1 MNPTQLVQR
10 KISGEA
16 IPQTEMASF
25 INAYVDEKIGDD
37 EMTPFLKAVHAHG
50 MTDEETIILTD
61 IMLNSGDRLAFSN
74 MDAYVAD
81 KHSTGGVGDKV
92 SMVLGPLMA
101 AAGLAIPM
109 LTGRSLGHTG
119 GTTDKLETIPGFQT
133 SLTLDQF
140 KANVETHGICIMGQT
155 ESICPADRKIYAL
168 RDVTDTIDSIPLIC
182 GSIMSKK
189 IAEGIQ
195 GLVLDIKTGNGAFA
209 DNLDFAGNMGNCI
222 IEVAKQFG
230 MNTSAIITDM
240 NQPLGGTVGNTL
252 EIIEVIDY
260 LKCVQQESRLHEVV
274 LTLAAEMLAVAGLV
288 DSTDDGF
295 QKAKEVL
302 DSGKA
307 AETFE
312 KMVSELG
319 GPNNILENTDSHFES
334 ASVVKPVLAHQ
345 SGFISQINTRAV
357 GLTVVELGGGR
368 KKASDSIDHSV
379 GLSNVLGL
387 GTKVDVGQPLA
398 IVHAQNEDQA
408 NIAIQQIQNLFIL
421 SEIKAKSSPVII
433 DHLNS
438 P

>member
-1 MNPTQLVQR
+1 MNPNQLVQR

-25 INAYVDEKIGDD
+25 INAYVDEKIHDD

-92 SMVLGPLMA
+92 SMVLGPIMA

-155 ESICPADRKIYAL
+155 ESICPADRKMYAL

-195 GLVLDIKTGNGAFA
+195 GLVLDIKTGNGAFMKTIDQA
-209 DNLDFAGNMGNCI
+209 RSLGQILQKVGEAFH
-222 IEVAKQFG
+222 VK
-230 MNTSAIITDM
+230 TDVVYSSM
-240 NQPLGGTVGNTL
+240 NQPLGRT
-252 EIIEVIDY
+252 
-260 LKCVQQESRLHEVV
+260 
-274 LTLAAEMLAVAGLV
+274 AGLWCEM
-288 DSTDDGF
+288 DESIAALKGDG
-295 QKAKEVL
+295 AKDLMDVVFELGSKLLVQAGIIRGETAAVSMQENL
-302 DSGKA
+302 IQSGKA
-307 AETFE
+307 YDKFE
-312 KMVSELG
+312 EMVSVQG
-319 GPNNILENTDSHFES
+319 GDL
-334 ASVVKPVLAHQ
+334 
-345 SGFISQINTRAV
+345 SQIKQLHQPKFELIVSAKSSGYVESMDTLNIGWAA
-357 GLTVVELGGGR
+357 VELGCGRR
-368 KKASDSIDHSV
+368 KKDDILDPTAGVEFMAKIGNKVQKGDPLFRCFNSNENKLDSALNYLLDSARIGSKKKTHT
-379 GLSNVLGL
+379 L
-387 GTKVDVGQPLA
+387 
-398 IVHAQNEDQA
+398 
-408 NIAIQQIQNLFIL
+408 LF
-421 SEIKAKSSPVII
+421 
-433 DHLNS
+433 NS
-438 P
+438 

>member
-10 KISGEA
+10 KISGGA

-61 IMLNSGDRLAFSN
+61 IMLNSGDRLVFSN

-92 SMVLGPLMA
+92 SMVLGPIMA

-195 GLVLDIKTGNGAFA
+195 GLVLDIKTGNGAFMKTIDQA
-209 DNLDFAGNMGNCI
+209 QSLGKTLQKVGEAFH
-222 IEVAKQFG
+222 VK
-230 MNTSAIITDM
+230 TDVVYSSM
-240 NQPLGGTVGNTL
+240 NQPLGRT
-252 EIIEVIDY
+252 
-260 LKCVQQESRLHEVV
+260 
-274 LTLAAEMLAVAGLV
+274 AGLWCEM
-288 DSTDDGF
+288 DESIAALKGDG
-295 QKAKEVL
+295 AKDLMDVVFELGSKLLVQAGIIRGETAAVSIQENL
-302 DSGKA
+302 IQSGKA
-307 AETFE
+307 YDKFE
-312 KMVSELG
+312 EMVSVQG
-319 GPNNILENTDSHFES
+319 GDL
-334 ASVVKPVLAHQ
+334 
-345 SGFISQINTRAV
+345 SQIKQLHPPKFELIVSAKSSGYVESMDTLNIGWAA
-357 GLTVVELGGGR
+357 VELGCGR
-368 KKASDSIDHSV
+368 RQKDDILDPTAGIEFMAKIGDKVQKGDP
-379 GLSNVLGL
+379 LFRCFNSNEN
-387 GTKVDVGQPLA
+387 K
-398 IVHAQNEDQA
+398 
-408 NIAIQQIQNLFIL
+408 
-421 SEIKAKSSPVII
+421 
-433 DHLNS
+433 LNS
-438 P
+438 ALNYLLDSARIGSEKKTHTLLFKS

>member
-1 MNPTQLVQR
+1 MNSTQLVQR
-10 KISGEA
+10 KISGKA

-61 IMLNSGDRLAFSN
+61 IMLNSGDRLVFSN

-92 SMVLGPLMA
+92 SIVLGPIMA

-133 SLTLDQF
+133 SLTLNQF

-195 GLVLDIKTGNGAFA
+195 GLVLDIKTGNGAFMKTI
-209 DNLDFAGNMGNCI
+209 DQ
-222 IEVAKQFG
+222 AKSLGKTLQKVGEAFHVK
-230 MNTSAIITDM
+230 TDVVYSSM
-240 NQPLGGTVGNTL
+240 NQPLGQT
-252 EIIEVIDY
+252 
-260 LKCVQQESRLHEVV
+260 
-274 LTLAAEMLAVAGLV
+274 AGLWCEM
-288 DSTDDGF
+288 DESIAALKGDG
-295 QKAKEVL
+295 AKDLMDVVFELGSKLLVQAGIIRGETAAVSIQENL
-302 DSGKA
+302 IQSGKA
-307 AETFE
+307 YNKFE
-312 KMVSELG
+312 EMVAVQG
-319 GPNNILENTDSHFES
+319 GDL
-334 ASVVKPVLAHQ
+334 
-345 SGFISQINTRAV
+345 SQIKQLHPPKFEFIVSAKSSGYVESMDTLNIGWAA
-357 GLTVVELGGGR
+357 VELGCGRR
-368 KKASDSIDHSV
+368 KKDDILDPTAGIEFMAKIGDKIQKGDP
-379 GLSNVLGL
+379 LFRCFNSNEN
-387 GTKVDVGQPLA
+387 K
-398 IVHAQNEDQA
+398 
-408 NIAIQQIQNLFIL
+408 
-421 SEIKAKSSPVII
+421 
-433 DHLNS
+433 LNS
-438 P
+438 ALNYLLDSARIVSGKKTHTLLFKS

>member
-25 INAYVDEKIGDD
+25 INAYVDEKIRDD

-81 KHSTGGVGDKV
+81 KHSTGGVGDTV
-92 SMVLGPLMA
+92 SMVLGPIMA

-168 RDVTDTIDSIPLIC
+168 RNVTDTIDSIPLIC

-195 GLVLDIKTGNGAFA
+195 GLVLDIKTGNGAFMKTIDQA
-209 DNLDFAGNMGNCI
+209 RSLGQILQKVGEAFH
-222 IEVAKQFG
+222 VK
-230 MNTSAIITDM
+230 TDVVYSSM
-240 NQPLGGTVGNTL
+240 NQPLGRT
-252 EIIEVIDY
+252 
-260 LKCVQQESRLHEVV
+260 
-274 LTLAAEMLAVAGLV
+274 AGLWCEM
-288 DSTDDGF
+288 DESIAALKGDG
-295 QKAKEVL
+295 AKDLMDVVFELGSKLLVQAGIIRGETAAVSIQENL
-302 DSGKA
+302 IQSGKA
-307 AETFE
+307 YDKFE
-312 KMVSELG
+312 EMVSVQG
-319 GPNNILENTDSHFES
+319 GDL
-334 ASVVKPVLAHQ
+334 
-345 SGFISQINTRAV
+345 SQIKQLHPPKFEFIVSAKSSGYVESMDTLNIGWAA
-357 GLTVVELGGGR
+357 VELGCGR
-368 KKASDSIDHSV
+368 RQKDDILDPTAGIEFMAKIGDKVQKGDP
-379 GLSNVLGL
+379 LFRCFNSNEN
-387 GTKVDVGQPLA
+387 K
-398 IVHAQNEDQA
+398 
-408 NIAIQQIQNLFIL
+408 
-421 SEIKAKSSPVII
+421 
-433 DHLNS
+433 LNS
-438 P
+438 ALNYLLDSARIGSEKKTHTLLFKS

>member
-1 MNPTQLVQR
+1 MNPTLLVQR

-61 IMLNSGDRLAFSN
+61 IMLNSGDRLVFSN

-92 SMVLGPLMA
+92 SIVLGPIMA

-195 GLVLDIKTGNGAFA
+195 GLVLDIKTGNGAFMKTIDQA
-209 DNLDFAGNMGNCI
+209 QSLGKTLQKVGEAFH
-222 IEVAKQFG
+222 VK
-230 MNTSAIITDM
+230 TDVVYSSM
-240 NQPLGGTVGNTL
+240 NQPLGQT
-252 EIIEVIDY
+252 
-260 LKCVQQESRLHEVV
+260 
-274 LTLAAEMLAVAGLV
+274 AGLWCEM
-288 DSTDDGF
+288 DESIAALKGDG
-295 QKAKEVL
+295 AKDLMDVVFELGSKLLVQAGIIRGETAAVSIQENL
-302 DSGKA
+302 IQSGKA
-307 AETFE
+307 YDKFE
-312 KMVSELG
+312 EMVSVQG
-319 GPNNILENTDSHFES
+319 GDL
-334 ASVVKPVLAHQ
+334 
-345 SGFISQINTRAV
+345 SQIKQLHPPKFEFIVSAKSSGYVESMDTLNIGWAA
-357 GLTVVELGGGR
+357 VELGCGRR
-368 KKASDSIDHSV
+368 KKDDILDPTAGIEFMAKIGDKVQKEDPLFRCFNSNENKLDSALNYLLDSARIGSEKKTHT
-379 GLSNVLGL
+379 L
-387 GTKVDVGQPLA
+387 
-398 IVHAQNEDQA
+398 
-408 NIAIQQIQNLFIL
+408 LF
-421 SEIKAKSSPVII
+421 KS
-433 DHLNS
+433 
-438 P
+438 

>member
-61 IMLNSGDRLAFSN
+61 IMLNSGDRLVFSN

-92 SMVLGPLMA
+92 SIVLGPIMA

-195 GLVLDIKTGNGAFA
+195 GLVLDIKTGNGAFMKTIDQA
-209 DNLDFAGNMGNCI
+209 QSLGKTLQKVGEAFH
-222 IEVAKQFG
+222 VK
-230 MNTSAIITDM
+230 TDVVYSSM
-240 NQPLGGTVGNTL
+240 NQPLGQT
-252 EIIEVIDY
+252 
-260 LKCVQQESRLHEVV
+260 
-274 LTLAAEMLAVAGLV
+274 AGLWCEM
-288 DSTDDGF
+288 DESIAALKGDG
-295 QKAKEVL
+295 AKDLMDVVFELGSKLLVQAGIIRGETAAVSIQENL
-302 DSGKA
+302 IQSGKA
-307 AETFE
+307 YDKFE
-312 KMVSELG
+312 EMVSVQG
-319 GPNNILENTDSHFES
+319 GDL
-334 ASVVKPVLAHQ
+334 
-345 SGFISQINTRAV
+345 SQIKQLHPPKFEFIVSAKSSGYVESMDTLNIGWAA
-357 GLTVVELGGGR
+357 VELGCGRR
-368 KKASDSIDHSV
+368 KKDDILDPTAGIEFMAKIGDKVQKGDP
-379 GLSNVLGL
+379 LFRCFNSNEN
-387 GTKVDVGQPLA
+387 K
-398 IVHAQNEDQA
+398 
-408 NIAIQQIQNLFIL
+408 
-421 SEIKAKSSPVII
+421 
-433 DHLNS
+433 LNS
-438 P
+438 ALNYLLDSARIGSEKKTHTLLFKS

>member
-10 KISGEA
+10 KISGGA

-61 IMLNSGDRLAFSN
+61 IMLNSGDRLVFSN

-92 SMVLGPLMA
+92 SMVLGPIMA

-195 GLVLDIKTGNGAFA
+195 GLVLDIKTGNGAFMKTIDQA
-209 DNLDFAGNMGNCI
+209 QSLGKTLQKVGEAFH
-222 IEVAKQFG
+222 VK
-230 MNTSAIITDM
+230 TDVVYSSM
-240 NQPLGGTVGNTL
+240 NQPLGRT
-252 EIIEVIDY
+252 
-260 LKCVQQESRLHEVV
+260 
-274 LTLAAEMLAVAGLV
+274 AGLWCEM
-288 DSTDDGF
+288 DESIAALKGDG
-295 QKAKEVL
+295 AKDLMDVVFELGSKLLVQAGIIRGETAAVSIQENL
-302 DSGKA
+302 IRSGKA
-307 AETFE
+307 YDKFE
-312 KMVSELG
+312 EMVSVQG
-319 GPNNILENTDSHFES
+319 GDL
-334 ASVVKPVLAHQ
+334 
-345 SGFISQINTRAV
+345 SQIKQLHPPKFEFIVSAKSSGYVESMDTLNIGWAA
-357 GLTVVELGGGR
+357 VELGCGR
-368 KKASDSIDHSV
+368 RQKDDILDPTAGIEFMAKIGDKVQKGDP
-379 GLSNVLGL
+379 LFRCFNSNEN
-387 GTKVDVGQPLA
+387 K
-398 IVHAQNEDQA
+398 
-408 NIAIQQIQNLFIL
+408 
-421 SEIKAKSSPVII
+421 
-433 DHLNS
+433 LNS
-438 P
+438 ALNYLLDSARIGSEKKTHTLLFKS

>member
-1 MNPTQLVQR
+1 MNPNQLVQR

-25 INAYVDEKIGDD
+25 INAYVDEKIRDD

-92 SMVLGPLMA
+92 SMVLGPIMA

-168 RDVTDTIDSIPLIC
+168 RDVTNTIDSIPLIC

-195 GLVLDIKTGNGAFA
+195 GLVLDIKTGNGAFMKTIDQA
-209 DNLDFAGNMGNCI
+209 QSLGKTLQKVGEAFH
-222 IEVAKQFG
+222 VK
-230 MNTSAIITDM
+230 TDVVYSSM
-240 NQPLGGTVGNTL
+240 NQPLGRT
-252 EIIEVIDY
+252 
-260 LKCVQQESRLHEVV
+260 
-274 LTLAAEMLAVAGLV
+274 AGLWCEM
-288 DSTDDGF
+288 DESIAALKGDG
-295 QKAKEVL
+295 AKDLMDVVFELGSKLLVQAGIIRGETAAVSIQENL
-302 DSGKA
+302 IQSGKA
-307 AETFE
+307 YDKFE
-312 KMVSELG
+312 EMVSVQG
-319 GPNNILENTDSHFES
+319 GDL
-334 ASVVKPVLAHQ
+334 
-345 SGFISQINTRAV
+345 SQIKQLHPPKFEFIVSAKSSGYVESMDTLNIGWAA
-357 GLTVVELGGGR
+357 VELGCGRR
-368 KKASDSIDHSV
+368 KKDDILDPTAGIEFMAKIGDKVQKGDP
-379 GLSNVLGL
+379 LFRCFNSNEN
-387 GTKVDVGQPLA
+387 K
-398 IVHAQNEDQA
+398 
-408 NIAIQQIQNLFIL
+408 
-421 SEIKAKSSPVII
+421 
-433 DHLNS
+433 LNS
-438 P
+438 ALNYLLDSARIGSGKKTHTLLFKS

>member
-1 MNPTQLVQR
+1 MNPNQLVQR

-25 INAYVDEKIGDD
+25 INAYVDEKIHDD
-37 EMTPFLKAVHAHG
+37 EMTLFLKAVHTHG

-92 SMVLGPLMA
+92 SMVLGPIMA

-155 ESICPADRKIYAL
+155 ESICPADRKMYAL

-195 GLVLDIKTGNGAFA
+195 GLVLDIKTGNGAFMKTIDQA
-209 DNLDFAGNMGNCI
+209 RSLGQMLQKVGEAFH
-222 IEVAKQFG
+222 VK
-230 MNTSAIITDM
+230 TDVVYSSM
-240 NQPLGGTVGNTL
+240 NQPLGRT
-252 EIIEVIDY
+252 
-260 LKCVQQESRLHEVV
+260 
-274 LTLAAEMLAVAGLV
+274 AGLWCEM
-288 DSTDDGF
+288 DESIAALKGDG
-295 QKAKEVL
+295 AKDLMDVVFELGSKLLVQAGL
-302 DSGKA
+302 IRSETAAVTMQENLIQSGKA
-307 AETFE
+307 YDKFE
-312 KMVSELG
+312 EMVSVQG
-319 GPNNILENTDSHFES
+319 GDL
-334 ASVVKPVLAHQ
+334 
-345 SGFISQINTRAV
+345 SQIKQLHQPKFELIVSAKSSGYVESMDTLNIGWAA
-357 GLTVVELGGGR
+357 VELGCGR
-368 KKASDSIDHSV
+368 RQKDDILDPTAGIEFMAKIGDKVQKGDP
-379 GLSNVLGL
+379 LFRCFNSNEN
-387 GTKVDVGQPLA
+387 K
-398 IVHAQNEDQA
+398 
-408 NIAIQQIQNLFIL
+408 
-421 SEIKAKSSPVII
+421 
-433 DHLNS
+433 LNS
-438 P
+438 ALNYLLDSARIGSEKKTHTLLFNS

>member
-1 MNPTQLVQR
+1 MNPNQLVQR

-25 INAYVDEKIGDD
+25 INAYVDEKIHDD

-92 SMVLGPLMA
+92 SMVLGPIMA

-155 ESICPADRKIYAL
+155 ESICPADRKMYAL

-182 GSIMSKK
+182 SSIMSKK

-195 GLVLDIKTGNGAFA
+195 GLVLDIKTGNGAFMKTIDQA
-209 DNLDFAGNMGNCI
+209 RSLGQMLQKVGEAFH
-222 IEVAKQFG
+222 VK
-230 MNTSAIITDM
+230 TDVVYSSM
-240 NQPLGGTVGNTL
+240 NQPLGRT
-252 EIIEVIDY
+252 
-260 LKCVQQESRLHEVV
+260 
-274 LTLAAEMLAVAGLV
+274 AGLWCEM
-288 DSTDDGF
+288 DESIAARKGDG
-295 QKAKEVL
+295 AKDLMDVVFELGNKLLVQAGIIRGETAAVTMQEKL
-302 DSGKA
+302 IQSGKA
-307 AETFE
+307 YDKFE
-312 KMVSELG
+312 EMVSVQG
-319 GPNNILENTDSHFES
+319 GDL
-334 ASVVKPVLAHQ
+334 
-345 SGFISQINTRAV
+345 SQIKQLHQPKFELIVSAKSSGYVESMDTLNIGWAA
-357 GLTVVELGGGR
+357 VELGCGR
-368 KKASDSIDHSV
+368 RQKDDILDPTAGIEFMAKIGDKVQKGDP
-379 GLSNVLGL
+379 LFRCFNSNEN
-387 GTKVDVGQPLA
+387 K
-398 IVHAQNEDQA
+398 
-408 NIAIQQIQNLFIL
+408 
-421 SEIKAKSSPVII
+421 
-433 DHLNS
+433 LNS
-438 P
+438 ALNYLLDSARIGSEKKTHTLLFNS

>member
-10 KISGEA
+10 KISGGA

-61 IMLNSGDRLAFSN
+61 IMLNSGDRLVFSN

-92 SMVLGPLMA
+92 SIVLGPIMA

-133 SLTLDQF
+133 NLTLDQF

-195 GLVLDIKTGNGAFA
+195 GLVLDIKTGNGAFMKTIDQA
-209 DNLDFAGNMGNCI
+209 QSLGKTLQKVGEAFH
-222 IEVAKQFG
+222 VK
-230 MNTSAIITDM
+230 TDVVYSSM
-240 NQPLGGTVGNTL
+240 NQPLGRT
-252 EIIEVIDY
+252 
-260 LKCVQQESRLHEVV
+260 
-274 LTLAAEMLAVAGLV
+274 AGLWCEM
-288 DSTDDGF
+288 DESIAALKGDG
-295 QKAKEVL
+295 AKDLMDVVFELGSKLLVQAGIIRGETAAVSIQENL
-302 DSGKA
+302 IQSGKA
-307 AETFE
+307 YDKFE
-312 KMVSELG
+312 EMVSVQG
-319 GPNNILENTDSHFES
+319 GDL
-334 ASVVKPVLAHQ
+334 
-345 SGFISQINTRAV
+345 SQIKQLHPPKFELIVSAKSSGYVESMDTLNIGWAA
-357 GLTVVELGGGR
+357 VELGCGRR
-368 KKASDSIDHSV
+368 KKDDILDPTAGIEFMAKIGDKVQKGDP
-379 GLSNVLGL
+379 LFRCFNSNEN
-387 GTKVDVGQPLA
+387 K
-398 IVHAQNEDQA
+398 
-408 NIAIQQIQNLFIL
+408 
-421 SEIKAKSSPVII
+421 
-433 DHLNS
+433 LNS
-438 P
+438 ALNYLLDSARIGSEKKTHTLLFKS

>member
-1 MNPTQLVQR
+1 MNPNQLVQR

-25 INAYVDEKIGDD
+25 INAYVDEKIHDD

-50 MTDEETIILTD
+50 MTDEETITLTD

-92 SMVLGPLMA
+92 SMVLGPIMA

-155 ESICPADRKIYAL
+155 ESICPADRKMYAL

-195 GLVLDIKTGNGAFA
+195 GLVLDIKTGNGAFMKTIDQA
-209 DNLDFAGNMGNCI
+209 RSLGQMLQKVGEAFH
-222 IEVAKQFG
+222 VK
-230 MNTSAIITDM
+230 TDVVYSSM
-240 NQPLGGTVGNTL
+240 NQPLGRT
-252 EIIEVIDY
+252 
-260 LKCVQQESRLHEVV
+260 
-274 LTLAAEMLAVAGLV
+274 AGLWCEM
-288 DSTDDGF
+288 DESIAALKGDG
-295 QKAKEVL
+295 AKDLMDVVFELGSKLLVQAGIIRGETATVTMQENL
-302 DSGKA
+302 IQSGKA
-307 AETFE
+307 YDKFE
-312 KMVSELG
+312 EMVSVQG
-319 GPNNILENTDSHFES
+319 GDL
-334 ASVVKPVLAHQ
+334 
-345 SGFISQINTRAV
+345 SQIKQLHQPKFELIVSAKSSGYVESMDTLNIGWAA
-357 GLTVVELGGGR
+357 VELGCGR
-368 KKASDSIDHSV
+368 RQKDDILDPTAGIEFMAKIGDKVQKGDP
-379 GLSNVLGL
+379 LFRCFNSNEN
-387 GTKVDVGQPLA
+387 K
-398 IVHAQNEDQA
+398 
-408 NIAIQQIQNLFIL
+408 
-421 SEIKAKSSPVII
+421 
-433 DHLNS
+433 LNS
-438 P
+438 ALNYLLDSARIGSEKKTHTLLFNS

>member
-1 MNPTQLVQR
+1 MNPIQLVQR

-61 IMLNSGDRLAFSN
+61 IMLNSGDRLVFSN

-92 SMVLGPLMA
+92 SIVLGPIMA

-140 KANVETHGICIMGQT
+140 KSNVETHGICIMGQT

-195 GLVLDIKTGNGAFA
+195 GLVLDIKTGNGAFMKTIDQA
-209 DNLDFAGNMGNCI
+209 QSLGKTLQKVGEAFH
-222 IEVAKQFG
+222 VK
-230 MNTSAIITDM
+230 TDVVYSSM
-240 NQPLGGTVGNTL
+240 NQPLGRT
-252 EIIEVIDY
+252 
-260 LKCVQQESRLHEVV
+260 
-274 LTLAAEMLAVAGLV
+274 AGLWCEM
-288 DSTDDGF
+288 DESIAALKGDG
-295 QKAKEVL
+295 AKDLMDVVFELGSKLLVQAGIIRGETAAVSIQENL
-302 DSGKA
+302 IQSGKA
-307 AETFE
+307 YDKFE
-312 KMVSELG
+312 EMVSVQG
-319 GPNNILENTDSHFES
+319 GDL
-334 ASVVKPVLAHQ
+334 
-345 SGFISQINTRAV
+345 SQIKQLHPPKFELIVSAKSSGYVESMDTLNIGWAA
-357 GLTVVELGGGR
+357 VELGCGRR
-368 KKASDSIDHSV
+368 KKDDILDPTAGIEFMAKIGD
-379 GLSNVLGL
+379 
-387 GTKVDVGQPLA
+387 KVQKGDPL
-398 IVHAQNEDQA
+398 
-408 NIAIQQIQNLFIL
+408 FRC
-421 SEIKAKSSPVII
+421 
-433 DHLNS
+433 LNS
-438 P
+438 NENKLNSALNYLLDSARIGSEKKTHTLLFKS

>member
-10 KISGEA
+10 KISGGA

-25 INAYVDEKIGDD
+25 INAYVNEKIGDD

-61 IMLNSGDRLAFSN
+61 IMLNSGDRLVFSN

-92 SMVLGPLMA
+92 SIVLGPIMA

-195 GLVLDIKTGNGAFA
+195 GLVLDIKTGNGAFMKTIDQA
-209 DNLDFAGNMGNCI
+209 QSLGKTLQKVGEAFH
-222 IEVAKQFG
+222 VK
-230 MNTSAIITDM
+230 TDVVYSSM
-240 NQPLGGTVGNTL
+240 NQPLGRT
-252 EIIEVIDY
+252 
-260 LKCVQQESRLHEVV
+260 
-274 LTLAAEMLAVAGLV
+274 AGLWCEM
-288 DSTDDGF
+288 DESIAALKGDG
-295 QKAKEVL
+295 AKDLMDVVFELGSKLLVQAGIIRGETAAVSIQENL
-302 DSGKA
+302 IQSGKA
-307 AETFE
+307 YDKFE
-312 KMVSELG
+312 EMVSVQG
-319 GPNNILENTDSHFES
+319 GDL
-334 ASVVKPVLAHQ
+334 
-345 SGFISQINTRAV
+345 SQIKQLHPPKFELIVSAKSSGYVESMDTLNIGWAA
-357 GLTVVELGGGR
+357 VELGCGR
-368 KKASDSIDHSV
+368 RQKDDILDPTAGIEFMAKIGDKVQKGDPLFRCFNSNENKFNSALNYLLDSAQIGSGKKTHT
-379 GLSNVLGL
+379 L
-387 GTKVDVGQPLA
+387 
-398 IVHAQNEDQA
+398 
-408 NIAIQQIQNLFIL
+408 LF
-421 SEIKAKSSPVII
+421 K
-433 DHLNS
+433 
-438 P
+438 

>member
-1 MNPTQLVQR
+1 MNPNQLVQR

-25 INAYVDEKIGDD
+25 INAYVDEKIHDD

-92 SMVLGPLMA
+92 SMVLGPIMA

-155 ESICPADRKIYAL
+155 ESICPADRKMYAL

-195 GLVLDIKTGNGAFA
+195 GLVLDIKTGNGAFMKTIDQA
-209 DNLDFAGNMGNCI
+209 RSLGQILQKVGEAFH
-222 IEVAKQFG
+222 VK
-230 MNTSAIITDM
+230 TDVVYSSM
-240 NQPLGGTVGNTL
+240 NQPLGRT
-252 EIIEVIDY
+252 
-260 LKCVQQESRLHEVV
+260 
-274 LTLAAEMLAVAGLV
+274 AGLWCEM
-288 DSTDDGF
+288 DESIAALKGDG
-295 QKAKEVL
+295 AKDLMDVVFELGSKLLVQAGIIRGETAAVSMQENL
-302 DSGKA
+302 IQSGKA
-307 AETFE
+307 YDKFE
-312 KMVSELG
+312 EMVSVQG
-319 GPNNILENTDSHFES
+319 GDL
-334 ASVVKPVLAHQ
+334 
-345 SGFISQINTRAV
+345 SQIKQLHQPKFELIVSAKSSGYVESMDTLNIGWAA
-357 GLTVVELGGGR
+357 VELGCGRR
-368 KKASDSIDHSV
+368 KKDDILDPTAGVEFMAKIGNKVQKGDP
-379 GLSNVLGL
+379 LFRCFNSNEN
-387 GTKVDVGQPLA
+387 K
-398 IVHAQNEDQA
+398 
-408 NIAIQQIQNLFIL
+408 
-421 SEIKAKSSPVII
+421 
-433 DHLNS
+433 LNS
-438 P
+438 ALNYLLDSARIGSKKKTHTLLFNS

>member
-1 MNPTQLVQR
+1 MNPNQLVQR

-25 INAYVDEKIGDD
+25 INAYVDEKIHDD

-92 SMVLGPLMA
+92 SMVLGPIMA

-155 ESICPADRKIYAL
+155 ESICPADRKMYAL

-195 GLVLDIKTGNGAFA
+195 GLVLDIKTGNGAFMKTIDQA
-209 DNLDFAGNMGNCI
+209 RSLGQMLQKVGEAFH
-222 IEVAKQFG
+222 VK
-230 MNTSAIITDM
+230 TDVVYSSM
-240 NQPLGGTVGNTL
+240 NQPLGRT
-252 EIIEVIDY
+252 
-260 LKCVQQESRLHEVV
+260 
-274 LTLAAEMLAVAGLV
+274 AGLWCEM
-288 DSTDDGF
+288 DESIAALKGDG
-295 QKAKEVL
+295 AKDLMDVVFELGNKLLVQAGL
-302 DSGKA
+302 IRSETAAVTMQENLIQSGKA
-307 AETFE
+307 YDKFE
-312 KMVSELG
+312 EMVSVQG
-319 GPNNILENTDSHFES
+319 GDL
-334 ASVVKPVLAHQ
+334 
-345 SGFISQINTRAV
+345 SQIKQLHQPKFELIVSAKSSGYVESMDTLNIGWAA
-357 GLTVVELGGGR
+357 VELGCGR
-368 KKASDSIDHSV
+368 RQKDDILDPTAGIEFMAKIGDKVQKGDP
-379 GLSNVLGL
+379 LFRCFNSNEN
-387 GTKVDVGQPLA
+387 K
-398 IVHAQNEDQA
+398 
-408 NIAIQQIQNLFIL
+408 
-421 SEIKAKSSPVII
+421 
-433 DHLNS
+433 LNS
-438 P
+438 ALNYLLDSARIGSEKKTHTLLFNS

>member
-25 INAYVDEKIGDD
+25 INAYVDEKIHDD

-92 SMVLGPLMA
+92 SIVLGPIMA

-133 SLTLDQF
+133 SLSLDQF

-168 RDVTDTIDSIPLIC
+168 RDVTDTIDSVPLIC

-195 GLVLDIKTGNGAFA
+195 GLVLDIKTGNGAFMKTIDQA
-209 DNLDFAGNMGNCI
+209 QSLGKTLQKVGEAFH
-222 IEVAKQFG
+222 VK
-230 MNTSAIITDM
+230 TDVVYSSM
-240 NQPLGGTVGNTL
+240 NQPLGQT
-252 EIIEVIDY
+252 
-260 LKCVQQESRLHEVV
+260 
-274 LTLAAEMLAVAGLV
+274 AGLWCEM
-288 DSTDDGF
+288 DESIAALKGDG
-295 QKAKEVL
+295 AKDLMDVVFELGSKLLVQAGIIRGETAAVSIQENL
-302 DSGKA
+302 IQSGKA
-307 AETFE
+307 YDKFE
-312 KMVSELG
+312 EMVSVQG
-319 GPNNILENTDSHFES
+319 GDL
-334 ASVVKPVLAHQ
+334 
-345 SGFISQINTRAV
+345 SQIKQLHPPKFEFIVSAKSSGYVESMDTLNIGWAA
-357 GLTVVELGGGR
+357 VELGCGRR
-368 KKASDSIDHSV
+368 KKDDILDPTAGIEFMAKIGDKVQKGDP
-379 GLSNVLGL
+379 LFRCFNSNEN
-387 GTKVDVGQPLA
+387 K
-398 IVHAQNEDQA
+398 
-408 NIAIQQIQNLFIL
+408 
-421 SEIKAKSSPVII
+421 
-433 DHLNS
+433 LNS
-438 P
+438 ALNYLLDSARIGAKKKTHTLLFNS

>member
-1 MNPTQLVQR
+1 MNPNQLVQR

-25 INAYVDEKIGDD
+25 INAYVDERIHDD

-74 MDAYVAD
+74 VDAYVAD

-92 SMVLGPLMA
+92 SMVLGPIMA

-155 ESICPADRKIYAL
+155 ESICPADRKMYAL

-195 GLVLDIKTGNGAFA
+195 GLVLDIKTGNGAFMKTIDQA
-209 DNLDFAGNMGNCI
+209 RSLGQILQKVGEAFH
-222 IEVAKQFG
+222 VK
-230 MNTSAIITDM
+230 TDVVYSSM
-240 NQPLGGTVGNTL
+240 NQPLGRT
-252 EIIEVIDY
+252 
-260 LKCVQQESRLHEVV
+260 
-274 LTLAAEMLAVAGLV
+274 AGLWCEM
-288 DSTDDGF
+288 DESIAALKGDG
-295 QKAKEVL
+295 AKDLMDVVFELGSKLLVQAGIIRGETAAVSMQENL
-302 DSGKA
+302 IQSGKA
-307 AETFE
+307 YDKFE
-312 KMVSELG
+312 EMVSVQG
-319 GPNNILENTDSHFES
+319 GDL
-334 ASVVKPVLAHQ
+334 
-345 SGFISQINTRAV
+345 SQIKQLHQPKFELIVSAKSSGYVESMDTLNIGWAA
-357 GLTVVELGGGR
+357 VELGCGRR
-368 KKASDSIDHSV
+368 KKDDILDPTAGVEFMAKIGNKVQKGDPLFRCFNSNENKLDSALNYLLDSARIGSEKKTHT
-379 GLSNVLGL
+379 L
-387 GTKVDVGQPLA
+387 
-398 IVHAQNEDQA
+398 
-408 NIAIQQIQNLFIL
+408 LF
-421 SEIKAKSSPVII
+421 
-433 DHLNS
+433 NS
-438 P
+438 

>member
-1 MNPTQLVQR
+1 MNPNQLVQR

-25 INAYVDEKIGDD
+25 INAYVDEKIHDD

-92 SMVLGPLMA
+92 SMVLGPIMA

-155 ESICPADRKIYAL
+155 ESICPADRKMYAL

-195 GLVLDIKTGNGAFA
+195 GLVLDIKTGNGAFMKTIDQA
-209 DNLDFAGNMGNCI
+209 RSLGQMLQKVGEAFH
-222 IEVAKQFG
+222 VK
-230 MNTSAIITDM
+230 TDVVYSSM
-240 NQPLGGTVGNTL
+240 NQPLGRT
-252 EIIEVIDY
+252 
-260 LKCVQQESRLHEVV
+260 
-274 LTLAAEMLAVAGLV
+274 AGLWCEM
-288 DSTDDGF
+288 DESIAALKGDG
-295 QKAKEVL
+295 AKDLMDVVFELGNKLLVQAGL
-302 DSGKA
+302 IRSETAAVTMQENLIQSGKA
-307 AETFE
+307 YDKFE
-312 KMVSELG
+312 EMVSVQG
-319 GPNNILENTDSHFES
+319 GDL
-334 ASVVKPVLAHQ
+334 
-345 SGFISQINTRAV
+345 SQIKQLHQPKFELIVSAKSSGYVESMDTLNIGWAA
-357 GLTVVELGGGR
+357 VELGCGR
-368 KKASDSIDHSV
+368 RQKDDILDPTAGIEFMAKIGDEVQKGDP
-379 GLSNVLGL
+379 LFRCFNSNEN
-387 GTKVDVGQPLA
+387 K
-398 IVHAQNEDQA
+398 
-408 NIAIQQIQNLFIL
+408 
-421 SEIKAKSSPVII
+421 
-433 DHLNS
+433 LNS
-438 P
+438 ALNYLLDSARIGSEKKTHTLLFNS

>member
-10 KISGEA
+10 KISGGA

-61 IMLNSGDRLAFSN
+61 IMLNSGDRLVFSN

-81 KHSTGGVGDKV
+81 KHSTGGVGDKI
-92 SMVLGPLMA
+92 SMVLGPIMA

-189 IAEGIQ
+189 IAEDIQ
-195 GLVLDIKTGNGAFA
+195 GLVLDIKTGNGAFMKTIDQA
-209 DNLDFAGNMGNCI
+209 QSLGKTLQKVGEAFH
-222 IEVAKQFG
+222 VK
-230 MNTSAIITDM
+230 TDVVYSSM
-240 NQPLGGTVGNTL
+240 NQPLGRT
-252 EIIEVIDY
+252 
-260 LKCVQQESRLHEVV
+260 
-274 LTLAAEMLAVAGLV
+274 AGLWCEM
-288 DSTDDGF
+288 DESIAALKGDG
-295 QKAKEVL
+295 AKDLMDVVFELGSKLLVQAGIIRGETAAVSIQENL
-302 DSGKA
+302 IQSGKA
-307 AETFE
+307 YDKFE
-312 KMVSELG
+312 EMVSVQG
-319 GPNNILENTDSHFES
+319 GDL
-334 ASVVKPVLAHQ
+334 
-345 SGFISQINTRAV
+345 SQIKQLHPPKFEFIVSAKSSGYVESMDTLNIGWAA
-357 GLTVVELGGGR
+357 VELGCGRR
-368 KKASDSIDHSV
+368 KKDDILDPTAGIEFMAKIGDKVQKGDP
-379 GLSNVLGL
+379 LFRCFNSNEN
-387 GTKVDVGQPLA
+387 K
-398 IVHAQNEDQA
+398 
-408 NIAIQQIQNLFIL
+408 
-421 SEIKAKSSPVII
+421 
-433 DHLNS
+433 LNS
-438 P
+438 ALNYLLDSARIGSEKKTHTLLFNS

>member
-61 IMLNSGDRLAFSN
+61 IMLNSGDRLVFSN

-92 SMVLGPLMA
+92 SIVLGPIMA

-133 SLTLDQF
+133 SLTLNQF

-195 GLVLDIKTGNGAFA
+195 GLVLDIKTGNGAFMKTIDQA
-209 DNLDFAGNMGNCI
+209 QSLGKMLQKVGEAFH
-222 IEVAKQFG
+222 VK
-230 MNTSAIITDM
+230 TDVVYSSM
-240 NQPLGGTVGNTL
+240 NQPLGKT
-252 EIIEVIDY
+252 
-260 LKCVQQESRLHEVV
+260 
-274 LTLAAEMLAVAGLV
+274 AGLWCEM
-288 DSTDDGF
+288 DESIAALKGDG
-295 QKAKEVL
+295 AKDLMDVVFELGSKLLVQAGIIRGETAAVSIQENL
-302 DSGKA
+302 IQSGKA
-307 AETFE
+307 YNKFE
-312 KMVSELG
+312 EMVAVQG
-319 GPNNILENTDSHFES
+319 GDL
-334 ASVVKPVLAHQ
+334 
-345 SGFISQINTRAV
+345 SQIKQLHPPKFEFIVSAKSSGYVESMDTLNIGWAA
-357 GLTVVELGGGR
+357 VELGCGRR
-368 KKASDSIDHSV
+368 KKDDILDPTAGIEFMAKIGDKIQKGDP
-379 GLSNVLGL
+379 LFRCFNSNEN
-387 GTKVDVGQPLA
+387 K
-398 IVHAQNEDQA
+398 
-408 NIAIQQIQNLFIL
+408 
-421 SEIKAKSSPVII
+421 
-433 DHLNS
+433 LNS
-438 P
+438 ALNYLLDSARIVSGKKTHTLLFKS

>member
-61 IMLNSGDRLAFSN
+61 IMLNSGDRLVFSN

-92 SMVLGPLMA
+92 SIVLGPIMA

-195 GLVLDIKTGNGAFA
+195 GLVLDIKTGNGAFMKTIDQA
-209 DNLDFAGNMGNCI
+209 QSLGKTLQKVGEAFH
-222 IEVAKQFG
+222 VK
-230 MNTSAIITDM
+230 TDVVYSSM
-240 NQPLGGTVGNTL
+240 NQPLGQT
-252 EIIEVIDY
+252 
-260 LKCVQQESRLHEVV
+260 
-274 LTLAAEMLAVAGLV
+274 AGLWCEM
-288 DSTDDGF
+288 DESIAALKGDG
-295 QKAKEVL
+295 AKDLMDVVFELGSKLLVQAGIIRGETAAVSIQENL
-302 DSGKA
+302 IQSGKA
-307 AETFE
+307 YNKFE
-312 KMVSELG
+312 EMVAVQG
-319 GPNNILENTDSHFES
+319 GDL
-334 ASVVKPVLAHQ
+334 
-345 SGFISQINTRAV
+345 SQIKQLHPPKFEFIVSAKSSGYVESMDTLNIGWAA
-357 GLTVVELGGGR
+357 VELGCGRR
-368 KKASDSIDHSV
+368 KKDDILDPTAGIEFMAKIGDKIQKGDP
-379 GLSNVLGL
+379 LFRCFNSNEN
-387 GTKVDVGQPLA
+387 K
-398 IVHAQNEDQA
+398 
-408 NIAIQQIQNLFIL
+408 
-421 SEIKAKSSPVII
+421 
-433 DHLNS
+433 LNS
-438 P
+438 ALNYLLDSARIVSGKKTHTLLFKS

>member
-61 IMLNSGDRLAFSN
+61 IMLNSGDRLVFSN

-92 SMVLGPLMA
+92 SIVLGPIMA

-195 GLVLDIKTGNGAFA
+195 GLVLDIKTGNGAFMKTI
-209 DNLDFAGNMGNCI
+209 DQ
-222 IEVAKQFG
+222 AKSLGKTLQKVGEAFHVK
-230 MNTSAIITDM
+230 TDVVYSSM
-240 NQPLGGTVGNTL
+240 NQPLGQT
-252 EIIEVIDY
+252 
-260 LKCVQQESRLHEVV
+260 
-274 LTLAAEMLAVAGLV
+274 AGLWCEM
-288 DSTDDGF
+288 DESIAALKGDG
-295 QKAKEVL
+295 AKDLMDVVFELGSKLLVQAGIIRGETAAVSIQENL
-302 DSGKA
+302 IRSGKA
-307 AETFE
+307 YDKFE
-312 KMVSELG
+312 EMVSVQG
-319 GPNNILENTDSHFES
+319 GDL
-334 ASVVKPVLAHQ
+334 
-345 SGFISQINTRAV
+345 SQIKQLHPPKFEFIVSAKTSGYVESMDTLNIGWAA
-357 GLTVVELGGGR
+357 VELGCGRR
-368 KKASDSIDHSV
+368 KKDDILDPTAGIEFMAKIGDKVQKGDP
-379 GLSNVLGL
+379 LFRCFNSN
-387 GTKVDVGQPLA
+387 K
-398 IVHAQNEDQA
+398 N
-408 NIAIQQIQNLFIL
+408 
-421 SEIKAKSSPVII
+421 K
-433 DHLNS
+433 LNS
-438 P
+438 ALNYLLDSARIGSEKKTHTLLFKS